1 MVKWLPTKLEIFE
14 ERLTP
19 DDVVAKDETTQAGEG
34 AGSDGATKEL
44 GYCIVEL
51 CLYILGL
58 LEYCIVELFYIP
70 FAYLHVFVLAF
81 LGLLMIMKYENMM
94 SIVRIC

>member
-1 MVKWLPTKLEIFE
+1 MPTKLEIFE

-51 CLYILGL
+51 
-58 LEYCIVELFYIP
+58 FYIP

-81 LGLLMIMKYENMM
+81 LGLLMIMKYENML